1 MTDSQR
7 KTFEI
12 GQILRVE
19 IEKIAHGGH
28 FIARHE
34 GAVIFVRHAI
44 PGELV
49 EVKITGIEKSLIRGD
64 VIAVIEA
71 SPSRVKPPCRFAH
84 AGGCG
89 GCDFQHIDI
98 DRQRALKSEVIAEQ
112 FARIA
117 KMEVEVEVE
126 EVSTPLHWR
135 TRYAATTSTAGE
147 LGFKAASSTK
157 VIAIDS
163 CPVLIPEIDF
173 PTLPRTEILAG
184 RRVDVALSTRGER
197 IVGVSQLRS
206 ARIEQNH
213 PIEIIEGRKAMFFD
227 VATSFGESSYQV
239 SQGSFWQSNINAP
252 AALIEAVL
260 EYADLS
266 IGDHLLD
273 LYGGVGLFAA
283 AALPLIGESGK
294 VDLVEASSSATRDA
308 AQNFRS
314 VTNVAI
320 HTVDVAKALRN
331 FESADVVLLD
341 PPRTGAGAEVIER
354 IVDLAPRSIV
364 YIACDP
370 AALARDTG
378 YLRALGFH
386 LRAIRAFDLFPMTHH
401 VESVALF
408 TADEV
413 S

>member
-28 FIARHE
+28 FIARYE
-34 GAVIFVRHAI
+34 GAVLFVRHAI

-49 EVKITGIEKSLIRGD
+49 EVKITGIEKSLMRAD
-64 VIAVIEA
+64 VVAVIEA
-71 SPSRVKPPCRFAH
+71 SPSRVVPACKFAH

-89 GCDFQHIDI
+89 GCDFQHIQI
-98 DRQRALKSEVIAEQ
+98 QRQRELKSEVIAEQ

-117 KMEVEVEVE
+117 KMEIDVEVE

-135 TRYAATTSTAGE
+135 TRYAATTSTTGE
-147 LGFKAASSTK
+147 LGFKAAASTK

-163 CPVLIPEIDF
+163 CPVLLPEIDL
-173 PTLPRTEILAG
+173 PTLPRADIAASS
-184 RRVDVALSTRGER
+184 RVDVALSSRGER
-197 IVGVSQLRS
+197 MVGVSKLRNS
-206 ARIEQNH
+206 RTEQNN
-213 PIEIIEGRKAMFFD
+213 PVAIIEGKKSMFFD

-239 SQGSFWQSNINAP
+239 SQGSFWQGNINAP
-252 AALIEAVL
+252 ARLVEAVL
-260 EYADLS
+260 DYAELRE
-266 IGDHLLD
+266 GDHVMD

-283 AALPLIGESGK
+283 AALPFIGASGK
-294 VDLVEASSSATRDA
+294 VDLLEASSSATRDA

-314 VTNVAI
+314 TKNVAI

-341 PPRTGAGAEVIER
+341 PPRTGAGSNVIEA
-354 IVDLAPRSIV
+354 IVALAPRSII

-378 YLRALGFH
+378 YLNTQGFH

>member
-19 IEKIAHGGH
+19 IEKVAHGGH
-28 FIARHE
+28 FIARYE

-44 PGELV
+44 PGEIV
-49 EVKITGIEKSLIRGD
+49 EIKITGIEKKLIKAD
-64 VIAVIEA
+64 VVAVIEA
-71 SPSRVKPPCRFAH
+71 SASRVVPPCKFAH
-84 AGGCG
+84 AAGCG

-98 DRQRALKSEVIAEQ
+98 ARQRELKSEVIAEQ
-112 FARIA
+112 FARIS
-117 KMEVEVEVE
+117 KMEVEVDVE

-135 TRYAATTSTAGE
+135 TRYAATTSTTGE
-147 LGFKAASSTK
+147 LGFKAAASTK

-163 CPVLIPEIDF
+163 CPILVPEIDL
-173 PTLPRTEILAG
+173 PTLPRADIAAH
-184 RRVDVALSTRGER
+184 RRVDVAISTRGER
-197 IVGVSQLRS
+197 MVGVSELRNS
-206 ARIEQNH
+206 RTERNN
-213 PIEIIEGRKAMFFD
+213 PVEIIEGKKAMFFD

-239 SQGSFWQSNINAP
+239 SQGSFWQGNINAP
-252 AALIEAVL
+252 AALVEAVL
-260 EYADLS
+260 SYADLRE
-266 IGDHLLD
+266 GDHVMD

-283 AALPLIGESGK
+283 AVLPLIGASGK
-294 VDLVEASSSATRDA
+294 VDLIEASSSATRDC

-314 VTNVAI
+314 VSNVSI
-320 HTVDVAKALRN
+320 HTADVAKALRN

-341 PPRTGAGAEVIER
+341 PPRTGAGSDVIEAM
-354 IVDLAPRSIV
+354 VALMPRSII

-370 AALARDTG
+370 AALARDTS
-378 YLRALGFH
+378 YLREHGFH
-386 LRAIRAFDLFPMTHH
+386 LQAIRAFDLFPMTHH